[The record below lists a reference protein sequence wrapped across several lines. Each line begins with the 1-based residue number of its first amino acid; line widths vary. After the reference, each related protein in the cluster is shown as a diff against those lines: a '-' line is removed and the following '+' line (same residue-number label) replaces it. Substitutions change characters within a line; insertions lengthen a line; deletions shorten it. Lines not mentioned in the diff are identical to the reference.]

1 MQEISSRDG
10 ARDRGRDGARDGA
23 RDRGGDGARDG
34 ARDKGRDTK
43 AEIHAAA
50 LELFS
55 SRGYEKTSLREI
67 AEQVGITKAS
77 LYYHY
82 SSKQELLQ
90 AIVGTF
96 FDDLNDVFAQ
106 VDEPWSQ
113 ERELEV
119 LGAYLD
125 AVIKHRATGPTLLRD
140 MTAVLAAF
148 GDRLDDLIAESRRF
162 QLWLAGPD
170 PTAAD
175 RVLAAA
181 AVEVVGAVL
190 SAGMDPAEVSDE
202 EMRTIL
208 LDAASAVLARTTRRA
223 GS

>member
-1 MQEISSRDG
+1 MQQESG
-10 ARDRGRDGARDGA
+10 ASGRA
-23 RDRGGDGARDG
+23 
-34 ARDKGRDTK
+34 RDTK
-43 AEIHAAA
+43 GEIHRAA

-67 AEQVGITKAS
+67 AEQVGISKAS

-96 FDDLNDVFAQ
+96 FDDAKRVF
-106 VDEPWSQ
+106 VRTDGLEWSA

-125 AVIKHRATGPTLLRD
+125 VVIKHRATGPAVLRD
-140 MTAVLAAF
+140 LTAVLAAL
-148 GDRLDDLIAESRRF
+148 DDQLDDLIDQNRRF
-162 QLWLAGPD
+162 QLWLAGPN
-170 PTAAD
+170 PTPAD

-190 SAGMDPAEVSDE
+190 SVGLDPAEISDE
-202 EMRTIL
+202 ELRTIL
-208 LDAASAVLARTTRRA
+208 FDATTAVLARKT
-223 GS
+223 S

>member
-1 MQEISSRDG
+1 VQQEN
-10 ARDRGRDGARDGA
+10 AVRGRA
-23 RDRGGDGARDG
+23 
-34 ARDKGRDTK
+34 RDTK
-43 AEIHAAA
+43 GEIHRAA

-67 AEQVGITKAS
+67 AEQVGISKAS

-96 FDDLNDVFAQ
+96 FDDAKQVF
-106 VDEPWSQ
+106 VRTDGLEWSA

-125 AVIKHRATGPTLLRD
+125 VVIKHRATGPTVLRD
-140 MTAVLAAF
+140 LTAVLAAF
-148 GDRLDDLIAESRRF
+148 GDQVDDLIDQSRRF
-162 QLWLAGPD
+162 QLWLAGPN
-170 PTAAD
+170 PTPAD

-190 SAGMDPAEVSDE
+190 SVGLDPAEISDE
-202 EMRTIL
+202 ELRTIL
-208 LDAASAVLARTTRRA
+208 FDATTAVLARKT
-223 GS
+223 S